1 MMIAQQ
7 ECPLWVNSGHMDLR
21 EKCPLYPQERTF
33 SEGAFMSAKCHKR
46 TLCKVHMSLMH
57 RQSSRTVDEALRAKT
72 IVRLRAPC

>member
-1 MMIAQQ
+1 
-7 ECPLWVNSGHMDLR
+7 
-21 EKCPLYPQERTF
+21 
-33 SEGAFMSAKCHKR
+33 MSAKCHKR